1 MSSSAFSIARHS
13 RLARLSRL
21 ARFALPLTIVAT
33 AVIGFAALPANADI
47 THVIGRGH
55 TIEQIA
61 NRYHVSV
68 KSIMDANH
76 LKDAKHLK
84 PGDTLIIPGV
94 TAKHPAGK
102 GDPKKDDPK
111 KPPGKGEPKAGD
123 RKGETPNAVAP
134 GPRAHGPSFE
144 EKPKEPDVVHFVR
157 FGEELS
163 VRIKDKR
170 GKIPPPAMKTFAK
183 ALRSGNAVHAIDA
196 RLVALVG
203 LVSNHFGG
211 RKLEIISGF
220 RPFTPTQSNKHSNHN
235 LGKALDFRVQGVPNE
250 VLRDFCKGLRNV
262 GVGYYPNSYF
272 VHLDVRDAPAFWI
285 DYSKAGEAAKYD
297 KPSPQADEATSDV
310 PEEPK
315 AADAP
320 AAPASGSASAAPP
333 PPTPPPAASAP
344 APTPSAKP

>member
-1 MSSSAFSIARHS
+1 MSSSRFS
-13 RLARLSRL
+13 LARL
-21 ARFALPLTIVAT
+21 ALPLTIVAT
-33 AVIGFAALPANADI
+33 AAIGLAALPANADV

-94 TAKHPAGK
+94 TDKKHAPGK
-102 GDPKKDDPK
+102 GDPKKDDGK
-111 KPPGKGEPKAGD
+111 KPTGKGDPKGD

-163 VRIKDKR
+163 IRVKDKR
-170 GKIPPPAMKTFAK
+170 GKIPPPALKTFSK
-183 ALRSGNAVHAIDA
+183 ALRSGNAMHAIDP

-203 LVSNHFGG
+203 MVSNHFGG

-250 VLRDFCKGLRNV
+250 TLRDFCKGLRNV

-285 DYSKAGEAAKYD
+285 DYSKAGEAPKYD

-315 AADAP
+315 SADAP
-320 AAPASGSASAAPP
+320 AGAASAAAAAGSAAGPATPAPSASAPP
-333 PPTPPPAASAP
+333 AP
-344 APTPSAKP
+344 APAPAPSAKP

>member
-1 MSSSAFSIARHS
+1 MSSSAFSPS
-13 RLARLSRL
+13 RLSRY
-21 ARFALPLTIVAT
+21 ALPLTIAVT
-33 AVIGFAALPANADI
+33 AALGFAALPANADI
-47 THVIGRGH
+47 THTIGRGH

-94 TAKHPAGK
+94 TGPDKKHPPGK
-102 GDPKKDDPK
+102 GDPKKDDGK
-111 KPPGKGEPKAGD
+111 KPPGKGGD
-123 RKGETPNAVAP
+123 HKGETPNAVAP
-134 GPRAHGPSFE
+134 GPRAHGPTFAE
-144 EKPKEPDVVHFVR
+144 NPKEPDVVHFVR

-163 VRIKDKR
+163 VRVKDKR
-170 GKIPPPAMKTFAK
+170 GKIPPPALKTFSK
-183 ALRSGNAVHAIDA
+183 ALRSGNAVHAIDP

-203 LVSNHFGG
+203 MVSNHFGG

-310 PEEPK
+310 PEEAKSAEPP
-315 AADAP
+315 AP
-320 AAPASGSASAAPP
+320 PGSGSASAAPP
-333 PPTPPPAASAP
+333 PPTAAPPASAP
-344 APTPSAKP
+344 APSPSAKP

>member
-1 MSSSAFSIARHS
+1 MSSSAFSFAS
-13 RLARLSRL
+13 RLS
-21 ARFALPLTIVAT
+21 RFALPITIAAT
-33 AVIGFAALPANADI
+33 AAAGFAALPANADI
-47 THVIGRGH
+47 THTIGRGH

-94 TAKHPAGK
+94 TAPDKKHPPGK
-102 GDPKKDDPK
+102 GDPKKDDGK
-111 KPPGKGEPKAGD
+111 KPPGKGDPKGD
-123 RKGETPNAVAP
+123 HKGETPNAVAP
-134 GPRAHGPSFE
+134 GPRAHGPTFAE
-144 EKPKEPDVVHFVR
+144 NPKEPDVVHFVR
-157 FGEELS
+157 FGEELT
-163 VRIKDKR
+163 VRVKDKR
-170 GKIPPPAMKTFAK
+170 GKIPPPALKTFSK
-183 ALRSGNAVHAIDA
+183 ALRSGNAMHAIDP

-203 LVSNHFGG
+203 MVSNHFGG

-250 VLRDFCKGLRNV
+250 ALRDFCKGLRNV

-285 DYSKAGEAAKYD
+285 DYSKAGEAPKYD
-297 KPSPQADEATSDV
+297 KPSPQADEATNDV
-310 PEEPK
+310 PEEQKSADPL
-315 AADAP
+315 AA
-320 AAPASGSASAAPP
+320 ASATPSASASAPP
-333 PPTPPPAASAP
+333 PAPPASAP
-344 APTPSAKP
+344 APAASAKP